1 MSAQRHLTLEDRTL
15 IQTQL
20 AINTTFAGIAER
32 LGKDPTT
39 IAKEIKRHRVA
50 RQVGYANYALNDCLY
65 RKTCTL
71 THVCSP
77 CDRYR
82 SRRCSMC
89 GQCNATCTKFVHET
103 CIHLLNAPYVCNGC
117 PHKNGCALSKLVYD
131 ATLAHQAYR
140 KTWVEARQGLC
151 FSEEELRQLNDL
163 ISPLL
168 KKRQSIHHIVTHNP
182 DLIPWSE
189 RTLYTVVSHN
199 LLDAR
204 NLDLARKVRRMPRK
218 KGKEVK
224 IDRKCRINRTYLDF
238 TAFLS
243 AKSYPPVVQ
252 MDTVEGIQ
260 GGGNLLTLYFET
272 SGLMLAFK
280 RSMNNSL
287 SVIRILNSLEQT
299 LGTQEYARLFE
310 VILTDNGTEFSNPS
324 ALELSPYGHQRSH
337 VFYCDP
343 NSPYQK
349 GAIERNH
356 ELIRMIIPKG
366 IDFDRYT
373 QAQINTMMNHINSYA
388 RKKLNDK
395 SPAYTFSQL
404 ESPAL
409 LAILGVDLIPPH
421 EICLSP
427 LLLKK

>member
-15 IQTQL
+15 IQAQL
-20 AINTTFAGIAER
+20 SLHSSCALIAQR
-32 LGKDPTT
+32 LDKDPTT

-50 RQVGYANYALNDCLY
+50 RQIGYANYALNDCLH

-77 CDRYR
+77 CERYR
-82 SRRCSMC
+82 TRRCSMC
-89 GQCNATCTKFVHET
+89 GQCNASCLKFERET
-103 CIHLLNAPYVCNGC
+103 CVQLLKAPYVCNGC
-117 PHKNGCALSKLVYD
+117 PRKNGCSLSKFVYD
-131 ATLAHQAYR
+131 AALAHQAYR
-140 KTWVEARQGLC
+140 KTWVESRRGLC
-151 FSEEELRQLNDL
+151 FSEEEIHQLDDL

-189 RTLYTVVSHN
+189 RTLYTVIAHN

-204 NLDLARKVRRMPRK
+204 NLDLARKIRRVPRK
-218 KGKEVK
+218 KGKVVK
-224 IDRKCRINRTYLDF
+224 IDRACRINRTYLDF
-238 TAFLS
+238 TAFLA

-252 MDTVEGIQ
+252 MDTVEGIK

-280 RSMNNSL
+280 RSVNNSL
-287 SVIRILNSLEQT
+287 SVIQILNSLEQT
-299 LGTQEYARLFE
+299 VGRDDYARLFE

-324 ALELSPYGHQRSH
+324 ALEFSPDGHQRSRI
-337 VFYCDP
+337 FYCDP

-349 GAIERNH
+349 GAIERSH

-366 IDFDRYT
+366 VDFDRFT
-373 QAQINTMMNHINSYA
+373 QAQINLMMSHINSYA

-404 ESPAL
+404 ETPAL
-409 LAILGVDLIPPH
+409 LALLGVDLIPPN